1 MLRNG
6 TSTGAHFGG
15 PGNCLE
21 HKRNRPAVAAGSD
34 RKFPNFARVRGDE
47 KHFLDNQG
55 QNYVKQIQRGLAVR
69 EPAVLREAVFF
80 EQSAGI

>member
-1 MLRNG
+1 MFRN
-6 TSTGAHFGG
+6 STITDANFGG

-21 HKRNRPAVAAGSD
+21 HKRNRSAVAAGPD
-34 RKFPNFARVRGDE
+34 HKFPYFARVRGDE

-55 QNYVKQIQRGLAVR
+55 QNYVKQIQRGPAVR
-69 EPAVLREAVFF
+69 EPAVLRETVFF